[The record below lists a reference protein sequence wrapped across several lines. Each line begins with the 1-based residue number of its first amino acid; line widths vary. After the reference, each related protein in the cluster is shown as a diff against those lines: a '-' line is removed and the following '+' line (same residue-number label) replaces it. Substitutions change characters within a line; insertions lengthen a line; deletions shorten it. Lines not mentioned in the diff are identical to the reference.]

1 MFDVAREN
9 FYNLPALPLPALKDA
24 IDELEEHLD
33 LFQDSSE
40 KQEAFRQIEKFLR
53 SDADS
58 LYQALVANAEQKA
71 PDSWLFNV
79 WRKKF
84 LKDRE
89 CLAISGNDQVVQLD
103 WNCPQK
109 GLKRAALFIASLLK
123 AHKFFVEDEFAE
135 GKLGQFIDK
144 KEFAKC
150 REQWKNLSGTARRP
164 AKNCDELLLPSF
176 WSEKNQDLAA
186 EEDKTAHIVVLF
198 NSSAWKISVCDEKA
212 KTANPAQIEN
222 ALYQIIE
229 NSEKGAIAFS
239 APAKLDNKT
248 ALEIRSQMISRGEN
262 SQIMHTIEK
271 ALFVVALRQENF
283 SEQEAYFDAAF
294 SEESHWSYKSIN
306 YSIYLSQNLLFAH
319 FDQTVIDNLSIIS
332 FIKTAENIFN
342 SAEINNRKNNLD
354 DDLDLKP
361 LVWKIDG
368 QDNNDGNM
376 QGTIKLLSDSL
387 VDYRRKSELLG
398 VEVYDFF
405 LNRDDEKILDN
416 YNERFIVQI
425 LLQYAQLKCYGF
437 IRPIS
442 EEIDMRHFFNGRYEK
457 ISAVQEETMICA
469 KAVLNNE
476 LNPEIMQWAEKKY
489 IKNLEKS
496 MSGKTFYGFC
506 LALAE
511 SANAQDIDVSFLRS
525 QTMNEILNPFITVIP
540 NAGNNV
546 RVPNNKLGFTVSY
559 QKQGGNYHFI
569 FTHYRNKAYELK
581 QFIES
586 IDDGIK
592 NILLMLRNGGFV
604 KTKYSKFR

>member
-123 AHKFFVEDEFAE
+123 THQFFVEDEFAE
-135 GKLGQFIDK
+135 GKLGKFIDK

-150 REQWKNLSGTARRP
+150 REQWKNLSGAARRP

-176 WSEKNQDLAA
+176 WSEKNQDLA

-229 NSEKGAIAFS
+229 NSEKNAIAFS

-283 SEQEAYFDAAF
+283 SEEEAYFDAAF

-319 FDQTVIDNLSIIS
+319 FDQTVVDNLSVIS

-342 SAEINNRKNNLD
+342 SAEMNNRKNNLD
-354 DDLDLKP
+354 DDLDLTP
-361 LVWKIDG
+361 LIWKIDG
-368 QDNNDGNM
+368 QDSNDGNM

-398 VEVYDFF
+398 VEVCDFF

-511 SANAQDIDVSFLRS
+511 SANAQDIDVSFLHS
-525 QTMNEILNPFITVIP
+525 QTMNEILNPFITVIL

-592 NILLMLRNGGFV
+592 NILLMLRNGGLI